1 MTWLV
6 SLLGQLPG
14 FRVRALFV
22 SLFLELGAEAAK
34 PASPALWAG
43 APAAASCVLGR
54 KGSPAA
60 LGAGVSDNGHRPVL
74 PSTPYPWARSSVG

>member
-22 SLFLELGAEAAK
+22 SLFLELGVEAAM
-34 PASPALWAG
+34 S
-43 APAAASCVLGR
+43 
-54 KGSPAA
+54 AA
-60 LGAGVSDNGHRPVL
+60 LPFGRVHPPRLLASYDAMGLWQLWVRE
-74 PSTPYPWARSSVG
+74 